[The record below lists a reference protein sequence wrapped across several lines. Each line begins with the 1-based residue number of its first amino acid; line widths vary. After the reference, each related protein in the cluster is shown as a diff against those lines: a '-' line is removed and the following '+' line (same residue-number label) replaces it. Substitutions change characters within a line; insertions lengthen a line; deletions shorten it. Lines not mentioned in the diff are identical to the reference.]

1 MNFYVVF
8 VKNRKKFDKYVKI
21 NRVKNKSIIDIKQ
34 QLDEH
39 GIEDISEYKDY
50 FNLLI
55 YTKITQTFRKN
66 RDIYYIPNLN
76 NIKKIN
82 IDDVIQIKENLGMN
96 HNFNLLLFF
105 KDFKESENITS
116 IISNMNIFDAVQ
128 IISDY

>member
-21 NRVKNKSIIDIKQ
+21 NRVRNKAIIDIKQ

-39 GIEDISEYKDY
+39 GIENLDDYKDY

-55 YTKITQTFRKN
+55 YTKIIQTFRKK
-66 RDIYYIPNLN
+66 RDVYYIPNLN
-76 NIKKIN
+76 KIKHIG
-82 IDDVIQIKENLGMN
+82 IEDVLQIKENLGIN
-96 HNFNLLLFF
+96 HKFNLLLFF
-105 KDFKESENITS
+105 EDFKDSDNISS
-116 IISNMNIFDAVQ
+116 IISDMNIFDAVQ

>member
-21 NRVKNKSIIDIKQ
+21 NRVRNKAIVDIKQ

-39 GIEDISEYKDY
+39 GIDNLNGYKDY

-55 YTKITQTFRKN
+55 YTKIIQTFKKD
-66 RDIYYIPNLN
+66 RDVYYIPNLN
-76 NIKKIN
+76 KIKTLN
-82 IDDVIQIKENLGMN
+82 IDDVIQIKENLGMD
-96 HNFNLLLFF
+96 HKFNLLLFF
-105 KDFKESENITS
+105 EDFKDNENIGS
-116 IISNMNIFDAVQ
+116 IISNMSVFDAVQ

>member
-21 NRVKNKSIIDIKQ
+21 NRVRNKAIIDIKQ

-39 GIEDISEYKDY
+39 GIENLSEYKDY

-55 YTKITQTFRKN
+55 YTKIVQTFRKN
-66 RDIYYIPNLN
+66 RDVYYIPNLN
-76 NIKKIN
+76 NIKNID
-82 IDDVIQIKENLGMN
+82 IDDVSQIKENLGMN
-96 HNFNLLLFF
+96 NKFNLLLFF
-105 KDFKESENITS
+105 EDFKENENISS

>member
-21 NRVKNKSIIDIKQ
+21 NRVRNKSIIDIKQ

-39 GIEDISEYKDY
+39 GIEDIDEYKDY

-55 YTKITQTFRKN
+55 YTKIIQTFKKN
-66 RDIYYIPNLN
+66 RDIYYIPNLSKIKSLDIN
-76 NIKKIN
+76 DILLIKDNIEEKNK
-82 IDDVIQIKENLGMN
+82 
-96 HNFNLLLFF
+96 FNLLLFF
-105 KDFKESENITS
+105 EDFKNSENIEN
-116 IISNMNIFDAVQ
+116 ILSNMNVFDAVQ

>member
-21 NRVKNKSIIDIKQ
+21 NRVRNKAIIDIKQ

-39 GIEDISEYKDY
+39 GIENLDEYKDY

-55 YTKITQTFRKN
+55 YTKIIQTFRKS
-66 RDIYYIPNLN
+66 RDVYYIPNLN
-76 NIKKIN
+76 NIKHIG
-82 IDDVIQIKENLGMN
+82 IEDVLQIKENLGMD
-96 HNFNLLLFF
+96 HKFNLLLFF
-105 KDFKESENITS
+105 EDFKDSDNISS
-116 IISNMNIFDAVQ
+116 IISDMNIFDAVQ

>member
-8 VKNRKKFDKYVKI
+8 VKNRKKFEKYVKI
-21 NRVKNKSIIDIKQ
+21 NRIRNKTVIDIKQ

-39 GIEDISEYKDY
+39 GLEDVTEYRDY

-55 YTKITQTFRKN
+55 YTKIVQTFKKN
-66 RDIYYIPNLN
+66 RDVYYIPNIYK
-76 NIKKIN
+76 IKNLEIED
-82 IDDVIQIKENLGMN
+82 IIAIKENLGLEST
-96 HNFNLLLFF
+96 FNLLLFF
-105 KDFKESENITS
+105 EDFKDNNNINK

>member
-21 NRVKNKSIIDIKQ
+21 NRVRNKSIIDIKQ

-39 GIEDISEYKDY
+39 GIEDIDEYKDY

-55 YTKITQTFRKN
+55 YTKIIQTFKKN
-66 RDIYYIPNLN
+66 RDIYYIPNLAK
-76 NIKKIN
+76 IKDLD
-82 IDDVIQIKENLGMN
+82 IDDILLIKDNIEENN
-96 HNFNLLLFF
+96 KFNLLLFF
-105 KDFKESENITS
+105 EDFKNSKNIENIL
-116 IISNMNIFDAVQ
+116 SNMNVFDAVQ

>member
-21 NRVKNKSIIDIKQ
+21 NKVRNKAIIDIKQ
-34 QLDEH
+34 QLEEH
-39 GIEDISEYKDY
+39 GIDILDDYKDY

-55 YTKITQTFRKN
+55 YTKIIQTFRKN
-66 RDIYYIPNLN
+66 RDVYYIPNLN
-76 NIKKIN
+76 KIKTLE
-82 IDDVIQIKENLGMN
+82 IDDVAQIKENLGMN
-96 HNFNLLLFF
+96 HKFNLLLFF
-105 KDFKESENITS
+105 EDFKDSENIGS